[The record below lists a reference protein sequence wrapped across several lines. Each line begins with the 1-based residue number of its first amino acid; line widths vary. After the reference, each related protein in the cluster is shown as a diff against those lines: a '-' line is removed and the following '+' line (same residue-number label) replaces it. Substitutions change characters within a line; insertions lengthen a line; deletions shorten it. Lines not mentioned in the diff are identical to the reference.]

1 MSQVQDIP
9 YEKER
14 SIYLSDYYHR
24 VHISL
29 SKKERAIS
37 QMTYHRVHISLPLS
51 LYVISFASG
60 S

>member
-1 MSQVQDIP
+1 MSQVQDVP

-37 QMTYHRVHISLPLS
+37 QMTIIECTSACPFHC
-51 LYVISFASG
+51 A
-60 S
+60 